1 MSGKKPIR
9 VVIADDQAIVRSGLG
24 AFVMAYDE
32 LRLIG
37 EAGDGEEAVQLCE
50 KVQPDVVLMD
60 LKMPRMDG
68 IAATRAIR
76 QRWPQIQVLV
86 LTSFKEKDMVNGAL
100 EAGAKGYLL
109 KNIGADDLAQ
119 AIIEVHQGHKL
130 IAQEAAEAV
139 TRSEHMGK
147 LKSDLQVSDLNLSKT
162 SEILGQHIPKIFPD
176 GQLQVRLF
184 PDQDIFAFPAPTY
197 QPLEE
202 PAWSWLRTSDDPKLF
217 SLGEAFPWEGKQIP
231 DGSLILAPILDE
243 AGEGAFGGISLLQK
257 GYPDD
262 LEDLVP
268 VMKSLAEILSA
279 ALRKIQARASQ
290 PAENSANQELAMA
303 GKIQAGI
310 LPDKPPTIR
319 GWEFSTKLIPARE
332 TSGDFFDYI
341 PLANGKWGIVI
352 ADVTDKGFG
361 AAVFM
366 AMCSSLIRTYAA
378 RYPTLPAIALRS
390 VNERILSDTRGSLFV
405 TAFYGVLEPE
415 IGRMRYVNAGHNP
428 PYLLS
433 TQKGKPVD
441 RLTGTGMALGM
452 TADALWQQKVIKF
465 NPRDTLVLYTDG
477 VTEAHNHYGDL
488 FGEKRLLEVIRSK
501 MGCRP
506 QEMQEAILA
515 EVDKFVSGTPM
526 QDDLTLMVMTRN
538 AGR

>member
-1 MSGKKPIR
+1 MSGKEPIR

-50 KVQPDVVLMD
+50 LTQPDVVLMD
-60 LKMPRMDG
+60 LKMPKMDG

-76 QRWPQIQVLV
+76 QRWPHIQVLV

-109 KNIGADDLAQ
+109 KNITADELAQ
-119 AIIEVHQGHKL
+119 AIRQVHQGHKL

-139 TRSEHMGK
+139 VRSEHIGMLESK
-147 LKSDLQVSDLNLSKT
+147 LQGADLNLNKM
-162 SEILGQHIPKIFPD
+162 SEILRKHIPQIFPD
-176 GQLQVRLF
+176 GLCQVRLF
-184 PDQDIFAFPAPTY
+184 PDQDIFSHPTPPS

-202 PAWSWLRTSDDPKLF
+202 AAWRWLHTSDDLKLF
-217 SLGEAFPWEGKQIP
+217 SLGEAFPWGGKQIP
-231 DGSLILAPILDE
+231 GMSLILAPILDE
-243 AGEGAFGGISLLQK
+243 AGREAFGGISLLQK

-268 VMKSLAEILSA
+268 VVKSLAGILSTA
-279 ALRKIQARASQ
+279 ISKIQARSSQ
-290 PAENSANQELAMA
+290 PAGNSANQELAMA

-310 LPDKPPTIR
+310 LPDKPPSIR

-366 AMCSSLIRTYAA
+366 AMCSSLIRTYAG

-433 TQKGKPVD
+433 TQRGKPVD
-441 RLTGTGMALGM
+441 RLAGTGMALGVS
-452 TADALWQQKVIKF
+452 AEAVWQQKIIKF
-465 NPRDTLVLYTDG
+465 SPGDTLVLYTDG
-477 VTEAHNHYGDL
+477 ITEAHNHFGML
-488 FGEKRLLEVIRSK
+488 FGEQRLLDVIRSK
-501 MGCRP
+501 MGYRP
-506 QEMQEAILA
+506 QDIQEAILA
-515 EVDKFVSGTPM
+515 EVDKFVRGTPM
-526 QDDLTLMVMTRN
+526 QDDVTLMVMTRKT
-538 AGR
+538 G